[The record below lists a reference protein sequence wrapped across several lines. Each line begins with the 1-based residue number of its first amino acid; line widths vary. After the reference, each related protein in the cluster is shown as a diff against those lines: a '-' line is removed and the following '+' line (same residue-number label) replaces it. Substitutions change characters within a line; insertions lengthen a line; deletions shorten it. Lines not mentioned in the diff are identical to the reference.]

1 MSKTVKAILI
11 VALVGVLGVGLY
23 FLITSQLNARK
34 ARSYD
39 EFVQLIMDEKNE
51 SGNGGSIEDRLQI
64 GRAHV

>member
-51 SGNGGSIEDRLQI
+51 RSEEHTSELQSQ
-64 GRAHV
+64 R